1 MRSRHSVVLAA
12 ACAAMLGG
20 LRPPPAIAA
29 EQGLAADLS
38 PALAAQVAP
47 LLPAVVAIQTI
58 AQTPNGRMFFSGSG
72 FIIEP
77 SGIIVTNKHVIKG
90 ADEIAV
96 DVPHLAPLKGT
107 VLYVSDRIDLALLKV
122 DAGTPLPVVKLG
134 NSDTVKIGDRVILI
148 GNPLGVGELVSQ
160 GVVSAL
166 NRDIRE
172 TPYDNFI
179 QTDAALNHGNSG
191 GAMFNMAG
199 EVIGITTGLYSSP
212 GNTGSIGL
220 GFAMPINDAHF
231 VIDQY
236 LKTGHVHGGWVGV
249 DAQAL
254 TPDLAK
260 AFGVQDVRGAIVTFV
275 DAKGP
280 AADKVRVGD
289 IILRV
294 GPQDASDMRAV
305 ARLIASR
312 SSGTMLPVVLVRD
325 GVERTVDVPV
335 AELWDDPK
343 RAMASMGRM
352 RDDGMAMA
360 TPGNPGMTF
369 AEMSEAVRAR
379 FGLSAEVK
387 GVVVTGVTPKSAASL
402 ANIAPGDVI
411 ERVRD
416 VPVSTP
422 HELLLL
428 LDATA
433 HEQRHFAAL
442 LILAQ
447 KGRRWVPFP
456 IEPDH

>member
-1 MRSRHSVVLAA
+1 VPLSRRFLALSVLAV
-12 ACAAMLGG
+12 ACASTLAA
-20 LRPPPAIAA
+20 PARSAGAA
-29 EQGLAADLS
+29 ELSAELAER
-38 PALAAQVAP
+38 VAP

-77 SGIIVTNKHVIKG
+77 SGIIVTNRHVIKG

-96 DVPHLAPLKGT
+96 DVPRFPPLEAH

-122 DAGTPLPVVKLG
+122 DAGVALPVVKLG
-134 NSDTVKIGDRVILI
+134 DSDTVRIGDRVILV
-148 GNPLGVGELVSQ
+148 GNPLGIGESVSQ

-191 GAMFNMAG
+191 GAMFNMQG
-199 EVIGITTGLYSSP
+199 EVIGISTGLYSSP

-231 VIDQY
+231 IIDQY

-254 TPDLAK
+254 TPELAA
-260 AFGVQDVRGAIVTFV
+260 AFGVRESRGAVVTFV
-275 DAKGP
+275 DEKGP
-280 AADKVRVGD
+280 AAGKLRVGD
-289 IILRV
+289 VVLRV
-294 GPQDASDMRAV
+294 GEQDASDMRAV

-312 SSGTMLPVVLVRD
+312 QSGTILPVVLVRD
-325 GVERTVDVPV
+325 GVARTVEVPV
-335 AELWDDPK
+335 AEIYNDSK
-343 RAMASMGRM
+343 RAMAMTGRM
-352 RDDGMAMA
+352 RDDGMVMA
-360 TPGNPGMTF
+360 TPGNPGMVF
-369 AEMSEAVRAR
+369 AELSDATRAK
-379 FGLSAEVK
+379 FGLAPEAK
-387 GVVVTGVTPKSAASL
+387 GVVVTEVAPNSAAAR
-402 ANIAPGDVI
+402 ANIAAGDVI

-422 HELLLL
+422 HELQLL

-433 HEQRHFAAL
+433 HEQRHYAAL
-442 LILAQ
+442 LILGQ

-456 IEPDH
+456 IAPDH

>member
-1 MRSRHSVVLAA
+1 MQRLGRHVLALAVAVFGAVA
-12 ACAAMLGG
+12 ALSP
-20 LRPPPAIAA
+20 LRPAVAA
-29 EQGLAADLS
+29 DAAVELAAVVE
-38 PALAAQVAP
+38 QVIP
-47 LLPAVVAIQTI
+47 SVVAIQTI
-58 AQTPNGRMFFSGSG
+58 AQTPEGRMFFSGSG

-90 ADEIAV
+90 ADEITV
-96 DVPHLAPLKGT
+96 YVPHLRPLKAT
-107 VLYVSDRIDLALLKV
+107 VLYVSERIDLALLKV
-122 DAGTPLPVVKLG
+122 DAGKPLPVVKLG
-134 NSDTVKIGDRVILI
+134 NSDAVKIGDHVALI
-148 GNPLGVGELVSQ
+148 GNPLGIGESVSE

-191 GAMFNMAG
+191 GAMFNMQG
-199 EVIGITTGLYSSP
+199 EVIGINTGLYSSP

-231 VIDQY
+231 IIDQY

-254 TPDLAK
+254 TPELAK

-275 DAKGP
+275 DEKGP
-280 AADKVRVGD
+280 AANKLRVGD
-289 IILRV
+289 VVLSV
-294 GPQDASDMRAV
+294 GEQDASDMRAV

-312 SSGTMLPVVLVRD
+312 SSGTVLPVLLVRD
-325 GVERTVDVPV
+325 GVARTVEIPV
-335 AELWDDPK
+335 AEIYNDPK
-343 RAMASMGRM
+343 RAMAMIGRM

-360 TPGNPGMTF
+360 TPSDPGMVF
-369 AEMSEAVRAR
+369 AEMSEAVRAK
-379 FGLSAEVK
+379 FGLGPETT
-387 GVVVTGVTPKSAASL
+387 GVVVAEVTPKSAAAL
-402 ANIAPGDVI
+402 ANIAAGDVI

-422 HELLLL
+422 HELRLL

-433 HEQRHFAAL
+433 HEQRHYAAL
-442 LILAQ
+442 LILGQ
-447 KGRRWVPFP
+447 KGRRWVPLP
-456 IEPDH
+456 IELDH

>member
-1 MRSRHSVVLAA
+1 VLAA
-12 ACAAMLGG
+12 ACAAMLAG
-20 LRPPPAIAA
+20 PPTPAIAA
-29 EQGLAADLS
+29 EQALAADLS

-96 DVPHLAPLKGT
+96 DVPQFAPLRGT
-107 VLYVSDRIDLALLKV
+107 VLYVSERIDLALLKV

-134 NSDTVKIGDRVILI
+134 NSNTVKIGDRVILI
-148 GNPLGVGELVSQ
+148 GNPLGVGESVSQ

-220 GFAMPINDAHF
+220 GFAMPINDARF

-312 SSGTMLPVVLVRD
+312 TSGTALPVVLVRD

-335 AELWDDPK
+335 AELWNDPK

-360 TPGNPGMTF
+360 TPGNPGMAF
-369 AEMSEAVRAR
+369 AEISEAVRAR

-387 GVVVTGVTPKSAASL
+387 GVVVTAVTPKSAASL

-422 HELLLL
+422 HELQLL

-433 HEQRHFAAL
+433 HERRHFAAL